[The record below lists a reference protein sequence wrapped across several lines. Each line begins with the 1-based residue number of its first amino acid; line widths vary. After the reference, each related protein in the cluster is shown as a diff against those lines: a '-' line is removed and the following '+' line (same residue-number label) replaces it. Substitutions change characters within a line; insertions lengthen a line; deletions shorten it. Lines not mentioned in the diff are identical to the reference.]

1 MFVFDAI
8 RLRARVIVGPI
19 LGISLVVYFAYHL
32 VQGDRG
38 LIAWLR
44 LTQQINEAHATLAML
59 DAQRLPLDRR
69 VSLMRDRIDPD
80 LLDQSA
86 RAELNL
92 VGANEIVVF
101 NPTAPAIPR

>member
-1 MFVFDAI
+1 MHVVDAI

-44 LTQQINEAHATLAML
+44 LTQQIDDARATLA
-59 DAQRLPLDRR
+59 AVEAERQPLAHR
-69 VSLMRDRIDPD
+69 VSLMRDRLDPD
-80 LLDQSA
+80 LLDETA
-86 RAELNL
+86 RASLNL
-92 VGANEIVVF
+92 VGNNEIVVF
-101 NPTAPAIPR
+101 NRAGR

>member
-1 MFVFDAI
+1 MHVFDAI
-8 RLRARVIVGPI
+8 RLRARLIVGPI

-44 LTQQINEAHATLAML
+44 LTQQISDARTTLA
-59 DAQRLPLDRR
+59 AAEAERQPLEHR

-80 LLDQSA
+80 LLDQNV
-86 RAELNL
+86 RASLNL
-92 VGANEIVVF
+92 VGANEVVIF
-101 NPTAPAIPR
+101 NPPAAH

>member
-8 RLRARVIVGPI
+8 RQRARLIVGPI
-19 LGISLVVYFAYHL
+19 FGISLVIYFAYHL

-44 LTQQINEAHATLAML
+44 LTQQINEAHASLAAL
-59 DAQRLPLDRR
+59 DAQRAPLEHR
-69 VSLMRDRIDPD
+69 VSLMREKIDPD

-92 VGANEIVVF
+92 VGTNEVVIF
-101 NPTAPAIPR
+101 NPSPTH

>member
-8 RLRARVIVGPI
+8 RLRARLIVGPI

-44 LTQQINEAHATLAML
+44 LTQQINEAHATLAGL
-59 DAQRLPLDRR
+59 ETERQPLEHR
-69 VSLMRDRIDPD
+69 VSLMRDKIDPD

-92 VGANEIVVF
+92 VGANEVVIF
-101 NPTAPAIPR
+101 DPPSH

>member
-1 MFVFDAI
+1 MFVLDAI
-8 RLRARVIVGPI
+8 RLRARLIVGPI

-44 LTQQINEAHATLAML
+44 LTQQIDEAHATLASL
-59 DAQRLPLDRR
+59 EAQRQPLEHR
-69 VSLMRDRIDPD
+69 VSLMRSKLDAD

-92 VGANEIVVF
+92 VGPDEVVIF
-101 NPTAPAIPR
+101 NPTSH